1 MNRIFAITTASDRVP
16 TGGDGRG
23 EVTFTVTNS
32 SKRALRGKI
41 RVRPL
46 GLSKVEWFNIAGETE
61 RNFSPNATQ
70 QVLVK
75 VSVPPG
81 TPAGKYQFRLDT
93 VSLVNPD
100 DDFTEGPTVD
110 LEIKAT
116 EAPKKTFPW
125 WIIAAAAAGLILIGW
140 TTWWLWTRGDENVV
154 LEENFEDA
162 KKDFKKAWSHTKT
175 EVTPTGSTR
184 FMGLFFN
191 EKVKLTLD
199 KLPTHKTVV
208 VTFDLYVVRTWDG
221 DGAGAGPDVWG
232 LDLDDGASLIKTTFS
247 NLDAGTQTFACKA
260 GEDASSGCFSKA
272 GTVPA
277 FGAAATNS
285 LGYDGPFKTKDC
297 VYKIKRSFPHDKSSL
312 VLTFFSDL
320 KEAAEARQTNNEAWG
335 LDNVRIEVQ

>member
-1 MNRIFAITTASDRVP
+1 MNRIFAITTASDRIP

-46 GLSKVEWFNIAGETE
+46 GLSKSEWFNIAGESE

-75 VSVPPG
+75 VTVPPG
-81 TPAGKYQFRLDT
+81 TAAGKYQFRLDT

-116 EAPKKTFPW
+116 EAPKKPFPW
-125 WIIAAAAAGLILIGW
+125 WIVAVAAAGLLLIGW
-140 TTWWLWTRGDENVV
+140 TTWWFLSRGDKNVV
-154 LEENFEDA
+154 LEENFDNV
-162 KKDFKKAWSHTKT
+162 KKDLKKAWSVTKT

-184 FMGLFFN
+184 FLGQFFT
-191 EKVKLTLD
+191 ESVKLTLD
-199 KLPTHKTVV
+199 KLPTHKTVT
-208 VTFDLYVVRTWDG
+208 VTFDLYVTRSWDG
-221 DGAGAGPDVWG
+221 ETPGAGPDVWG
-232 LDLDDGASLIKTTFS
+232 LNMDDGVSLIKTTFS
-247 NLDAGTQTFACKA
+247 NQDAGKQAYACKD
-260 GEDASSGCFSKA
+260 GEDASTGCYSKGA
-272 GTVPA
+272 AST
-277 FGAAATNS
+277 FGAAAINS
-285 LGYDGPFKTKDC
+285 LGYDASLKAKDC
-297 VYKIKRSFPHDKSSL
+297 VYKIKRTFDHDKSSL

-320 KEAAEARQTNNEAWG
+320 KEGAGFNNTSNEAWG
-335 LDNVRIEVQ
+335 LDNVRIEVK